1 MQKVQLYIIDNN
13 IEKRVDLFKDEKVS
27 LTQTIQNVKDIAKIF
42 TAFSKTFAVP
52 ASKANNILFSHY
64 YNFNIT
70 GGYDARVKKQA
81 RLYLNNI
88 PFKEGTIKLTSVK
101 LKNNVAHTYNI
112 TFFGN
117 TVNLVDLLGDL
128 QLDALTDLNK
138 YNVTY
143 DKDTVYDYIRN
154 FDTPALNTPDNLCVP
169 LISHTDRMFYNSAFV
184 NQYGNV
190 YVGSSGSSG
199 NGIKWTNFKYAIR
212 LSAFIDAIQAQ
223 TFQGQSITF
232 SDDFFNDTSNL
243 QFHNLFMWLHRKK
256 GGLDADNQIQAST
269 STLDDLAFVSQ
280 SGTFNIHPGFVYAN
294 NGTLRLQNSGNNPQ
308 IPLLKLD
315 LAPTNSATYTVRILS
330 SIQGEI
336 FNFTGSGTQSFTIP
350 NALQYNYSTLTVVFD
365 TNASLTFA
373 ANTITWTVE
382 MTTEVTTQ
390 AGVITVGGT
399 AIFKNSNTY
408 ATTLDVDFAINQQVP
423 EMKIIDFLT
432 GLFKMFNL
440 TAYVDNQGTIV
451 VQKLDDYYAL
461 GQANPTK
468 VFDKYVDTTKSEVAL
483 ALPFKDIKYAYE
495 GLDTFLAKQFNQ
507 LNNAQWGSLDYSLD
521 NAVFDALTESY
532 AITIPFEHMMFERL
546 YDATGSSSTTIQ
558 WGWFVDDNQESY
570 LGKPLLFY
578 PIKITSGTNIQL
590 LETDGG
596 NFNTTNQYIVPSNS
610 QTLLAPTAS
619 GGSANNI
626 HFQAELNEWWANEA
640 GSTASEYTGTLF
652 NNFYTT
658 YITDVFNS
666 QRRLTKLDI
675 KIPLR
680 EVVNLELY
688 DIISINQN
696 TYKINSI
703 TTDLQ
708 TGKSK
713 VELLNSVV

>member
-42 TAFSKTFAVP
+42 TEFSKTFAVP
-52 ASKANNILFSHY
+52 ASKVNNILFSHY
-64 YNFNIT
+64 YNFNIV

-101 LKNNVAHTYNI
+101 LKNNVPHTYNI

-143 DKDTVYDYIRN
+143 NKNTVYDYIRN
-154 FDTPALNTPDNLCVP
+154 FDSPAINTPDNLCVP
-169 LISHTDRMFYNSAFV
+169 LITHTDRMFYNSAVV

-190 YVGSSGSSG
+190 YVGSSGNSG

-223 TFQGQSITF
+223 TFQNQTITF
-232 SDDFFNDTSNL
+232 SNNFFNDDTNL

-256 GGLDADNQIQAST
+256 GGLDADNQIQSST
-269 STLDDLAFVSQ
+269 SILDDLVMTQNGS
-280 SGTFNIHPGFVYAN
+280 FNNAIVT
-294 NGTLRLQNSGNNPQ
+294 NGVLRLQNTGQNNPQ
-308 IPLLKLD
+308 IPLLQLD
-315 LAPTNSATYTVRILS
+315 LTPTNSATYTVRIIS
-330 SIQGEI
+330 NQQGEI

-350 NALQYNYSTLTVVFD
+350 NAMQYNFNTLTVLFE
-365 TNASLTFA
+365 TNAILTFA
-373 ANTITWTVE
+373 PNSIVWTVTATSE
-382 MTTEVTTQ
+382 TTTQ

-399 AIFKNSNTY
+399 FIFKNANTY

-423 EMKIIDFLT
+423 EIKIIDFLT

-483 ALPFKDIKYAYE
+483 ALPFRDIQYAYE

-507 LNNAQWGSLDYSLD
+507 INNAQWGSLSYSL
-521 NAVFDALTESY
+521 NNTTYDALTESY
-532 AITIPFEHMMFERL
+532 GITIPFEHMMFERL
-546 YDATGSSSTTIQ
+546 YNAANSSSTTIQ

-570 LGKPLLFY
+570 LGKPLIFY
-578 PIKITSGTNIQL
+578 PIRITGGTNIQL

-610 QTLLAPTAS
+610 QTLLAPSAT
-619 GGSANNI
+619 GGSPNNI
-626 HFQAELNEWWANEA
+626 HFQAEINEWWANEA
-640 GSTASEYTGTLF
+640 GSTAGEYTGTLF

-666 QRRLTKLDI
+666 QRRLTKLDLT
-675 KIPLR
+675 IPLS
-680 EVVNLELY
+680 EFFNLELY

-708 TGKSK
+708 SGKSK

>member
-64 YNFNIT
+64 YNFNIIE
-70 GGYDARVKKQA
+70 GYDARVKKQA

-169 LISHTDRMFYNSAFV
+169 LISHTDRMFYNSAVV

-190 YVGSSGSSG
+190 YVGSSGNSG

-223 TFQGQSITF
+223 TFQNQTITF
-232 SDDFFNDTSNL
+232 SDDFFNDDTNL

-269 STLDDLAFVSQ
+269 SILDDLVMTQ
-280 SGTFNIHPGFVYAN
+280 NGGFNNAIVT
-294 NGTLRLQNSGNNPQ
+294 NGVLRLQNTGQNNPQ
-308 IPLLKLD
+308 IPLLQLD
-315 LAPTNSATYTVRILS
+315 LTPTNSVNYTVRIIS
-330 SIQGEI
+330 NQQGEI

-350 NALQYNYSTLTVVFD
+350 NAMQYNFNTLTVVFE
-365 TNASLTFA
+365 TNAILTFA
-373 ANTITWTVE
+373 PNTIVWTVTATSE
-382 MTTEVTTQ
+382 ITTQ

-399 AIFKNSNTY
+399 FIFKNANTY

-423 EMKIIDFLT
+423 EIKIIDFLT

-521 NAVFDALTESY
+521 NAIFDALTESY

-546 YDATGSSSTTIQ
+546 YNATGSGSTTIQ

-578 PIKITSGTNIQL
+578 PIRITSGTNIQL

-619 GGSANNI
+619 GGSTNNI

-652 NNFYTT
+652 NDFYTT

-675 KIPLR
+675 KIPLS
-680 EVVNLELY
+680 EFFNLELY